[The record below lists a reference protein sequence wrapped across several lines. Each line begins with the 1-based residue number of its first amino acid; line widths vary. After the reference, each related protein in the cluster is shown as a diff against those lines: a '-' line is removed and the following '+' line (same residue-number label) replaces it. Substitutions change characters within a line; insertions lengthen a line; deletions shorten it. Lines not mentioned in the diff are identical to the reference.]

1 MINHSTGAANVLL
14 GCTAAALDTVVTS
27 REFIAR
33 ARLEALEAALAAKM
47 KLIYLED
54 VRQTIGARDKL
65 YGLVAAWRPLRFST
79 RRVPSSD
86 AGGSRRKGR
95 QMRAITPA
103 DPAVVLFTSGS
114 EGAPKGVVH
123 SHRSLLANCAQV
135 ASVIDFSPADTLFN
149 AMPVFHSFG
158 FTGGLLLP
166 LVSGVPSFQYPSPLH
181 YRIVPELIYD
191 QNATIMFGT
200 DSFLKGYARAAHPY
214 DLYAIRYIIAGAEK
228 VQDETRRVYMEKFQ
242 KAIYE
247 GYGATETA
255 PVLSLNTPMHF
266 RLGTAGRLLPAIEH
280 RIEAI
285 AGIAEGGRLHVRG
298 PNVMLGYLRVDR
310 PGVIEP
316 PEGGEYDTGD
326 IVAIDAEGY
335 VTIKDRAKRI
345 SKIAGEMVSH
355 QAVEAMAAALW
366 PDAAHAVLGVPDER
380 RGEQLVLVTTEP
392 HATRQAL
399 SAFARE
405 RGKTELMVPRSV
417 LVRERLPILGT
428 GKTDYVALRE
438 MVLAGA
444 AAPEASL
451 AETP

>member
-1 MINHSTGAANVLL
+1 
-14 GCTAAALDTVVTS
+14 
-27 REFIAR
+27 
-33 ARLEALEAALAAKM
+33 
-47 KLIYLED
+47 
-54 VRQTIGARDKL
+54 
-65 YGLVAAWRPLRFST
+65 
-79 RRVPSSD
+79 
-86 AGGSRRKGR
+86 
-95 QMRAITPA
+95 
-103 DPAVVLFTSGS
+103 
-114 EGAPKGVVH
+114 
-123 SHRSLLANCAQV
+123 
-135 ASVIDFSPADTLFN
+135 
-149 AMPVFHSFG
+149 
-158 FTGGLLLP
+158 
-166 LVSGVPSFQYPSPLH
+166 
-181 YRIVPELIYD
+181 
-191 QNATIMFGT
+191 
-200 DSFLKGYARAAHPY
+200 
-214 DLYAIRYIIAGAEK
+214 
-228 VQDETRRVYMEKFQ
+228 
-242 KAIYE
+242 
-247 GYGATETA
+247 
-255 PVLSLNTPMHF
+255 MHF